1 MFSVQGCQTSGG
13 YPPDPTPLF
22 RVDFSVTQIT
32 ARAIIWKH
40 VTLTLYL
47 VPRVFS
53 FFNMF
58 SSSLR
63 LWQYNIDPGEILC
76 ATILV
81 KTRVC
86 RGCSVSRAHK
96 TSLRSILFSICP
108 SLLPPPYWKT
118 RRLWGR
124 GCDDAKPRENNRLFY
139 LGETDS
145 HESRFPLSTYLLAF
159 SRLSDSRNDA

>member
-1 MFSVQGCQTSGG
+1 M
-13 YPPDPTPLF
+13 
-22 RVDFSVTQIT
+22 DFSVTEIT
-32 ARAIIWKH
+32 ARAVIWKH

-124 GCDDAKPRENNRLFY
+124 GCDDAKPRENNRLFS

-145 HESRFPLSTYLLAF
+145 HESLFPLSTYLLAF